1 MSDSRRWQEA
11 QHYESMFWENTAH
24 QIDSGDTEGL
34 HWYRWRAE
42 QLMQRLNRLHLQR
55 LTSGQAKVIEIGSGP
70 VGLCTF
76 FPGSERT
83 AIDPL
88 MDTYSRYPEFAKTR
102 DPGVEYI
109 QAMGERLPCPTA
121 HYDLAIIENCIDHTQ
136 DIDGVM
142 RELSRVL
149 KPNGVLYLTVNSRCR
164 IGYFIHRA
172 LSRAKID
179 RGHPHTF
186 TPNRIVDLI
195 RRSGFQPTDLEVGS
209 YLGSSYADLKSGR
222 PRDMAKALLGVSEYL
237 VSIVAEH
244 DAPVQAMASKRDR
257 SHADSERAIRTVA

>member
-1 MSDSRRWQEA
+1 MSDSARWQAA
-11 QHYESMFWENTAH
+11 QDYESMFWKGAAH
-24 QIDSGDTEGL
+24 RIDAGHTEKL

-55 LTSGQAKVIEIGSGP
+55 LTSGQAKIIEVGSGP

-76 FPGSERT
+76 FPGAERT

-88 MDTYSRYPEFAKTR
+88 MDTYSRYPEFTKIRAP
-102 DPGVEYI
+102 DVEYL
-109 QAMGERLPCPTA
+109 QAMGEQLPCPTA

-136 DIDGVM
+136 DINGVM

-164 IGYFIHRA
+164 PGYFIHRF
-172 LSRAKID
+172 LSRTRID

-186 TPNRIVDLI
+186 TPNRTIDLI
-195 RRSGFQPTDLEVGS
+195 RRSGFQPTDLEIGS
-209 YLGSSYADLKSGR
+209 YLKSSVADLKSGK
-222 PRDMAKALLGVSEYL
+222 PRDVAKALLGVSEYL
-237 VSIVAEH
+237 VSVIAEH
-244 DAPVQAMASKRDR
+244 DAPVQAVAPRHHT
-257 SHADSERAIRTVA
+257 SHVDPERAARTVA

>member
-11 QHYESMFWENTAH
+11 QHYESMFWKNTAH
-24 QIDSGDTEGL
+24 QIDSGDTEEL

-42 QLMQRLNRLHLQR
+42 QLIQRLNRLHLQR

-76 FPGSERT
+76 FPGAERT

-102 DPGVEYI
+102 DPGVEYV

-136 DIDGVM
+136 DINGVM

-164 IGYFIHRA
+164 IGYFIHRV
-172 LSRAKID
+172 LSRTKID

-195 RRSGFQPTDLEVGS
+195 RRSGFQPTDLEIGS
-209 YLGSSYADLKSGR
+209 YLESSYADLKSGR

-244 DAPVQAMASKRDR
+244 DAPVQAAASKRHT
-257 SHADSERAIRTVA
+257 SHADSERDIRTVA